1 MCGIVGFY
9 NNDND
14 KDVVIKKMADRI
26 KHRGPDGDGFYCDN
40 NIALGHRR
48 LSIIDIDGGS
58 QPMFTQDKKLVVVF
72 NGEIYNYRDL
82 KETLQ
87 EAGYKFENN
96 CDTEVLLHG
105 YREWGEELP
114 KKLRGMFAFALWD
127 IDNKTLFCARD
138 HFGIKPFYYYK
149 KDGLESGFAFA
160 SEIKAL
166 LEYPKFEKKVNKKLI
181 GPYLSFSFTPTNETL
196 FDSVYK
202 LLPGTSLTIKDGN
215 MEIKTFYELEFNEKE
230 YKFEDL
236 VDEISRTMKDS
247 VEHHMIAD
255 VEVGSFLS
263 SGIDSS
269 YMVSLARPDKT
280 YTVGYDDPRYSEID
294 YAKDL
299 ADKLGISNVSKKITK
314 EEWIGAIPKFFYHM
328 DEPSSDPS
336 AISLYFVSKL
346 ASKDVKVVLSGEGA
360 DEFFGGYNYYREEV
374 DMKFY
379 NKIPYPIRHFLAIC
393 FEALPEFKGRNFIV
407 RRGKK
412 IEDQYVGVNNI
423 FSEKER
429 KKLLNFED
437 TIKNRDITRPLMEK
451 CKNGSDIVK
460 MQMIDIRNWLLNDI
474 LLKCDRMTMASSIE
488 GRTPFT
494 DKEVFNL
501 ARTIPVEHKVTKDN
515 TKVALRE
522 AARRDIPN
530 EAYKKKKLG
539 FPVPIREWMK
549 EDEFYKEIRRAF
561 EEEYVEEFF
570 DRKYILKLLEDHKNC
585 KRDNYKKVWII
596 YSFIKWYEIFFLG
609 KDYDKISA

>member
-9 NNDND
+9 SEEKN
-14 KDVVIKKMADRI
+14 KEAVIKKMADRI
-26 KHRGPDGDGFYCDN
+26 KHRGPDGEGYYTDEK
-40 NIALGHRR
+40 IALGHRR
-48 LSIIDIDGGS
+48 LSIIDLSGGS
-58 QPMFTQDKKLVVVF
+58 QPMYTEDKKLVVVF
-72 NGEIYNYRDL
+72 NGEIYNYLEL
-82 KETLQ
+82 KEELKDYEFKTSS
-87 EAGYKFENN
+87 
-96 CDTEVLLHG
+96 DTEVLLHG
-105 YREWGEELP
+105 YREWGEDLP
-114 KKLRGMFAFALWD
+114 KKLRGMFAFAIWD
-127 IDNKTLFCARD
+127 KENETLFMARD
-138 HFGIKPFYYYK
+138 HFGIKPLYYYK
-149 KDGLESGFAFA
+149 KENSNEMAFA
-160 SEIKAL
+160 SEIKAF

-181 GPYLSFSFTPTNETL
+181 GPFLSFSFTPTNETL
-196 FDSVYK
+196 FEGVYR
-202 LLPGTSLTIKDGN
+202 LLPGTSMKIKNGEI
-215 MEIKTFYELEFNEKE
+215 EIKQYYDIEFDEKD
-230 YKFEDL
+230 YSFENL
-236 VDEISRTMKDS
+236 VEEISETMKDS
-247 VEHHMIAD
+247 VKHHMLAD

-280 YTVGYDDPRYSEID
+280 YTVGYDDPRYSEIE

-299 ADKLGISNVSKKITK
+299 TNMLGITNVSKKITK
-314 EEWIGAIPKFFYHM
+314 EEWLEAIPKFFYHM

-379 NKIPYPIRHFLAIC
+379 NKIPYPIRHLLAVI
-393 FEALPEFKGRNFIV
+393 FEALPEVKGRNFIV
-407 RRGKK
+407 RRGKRL
-412 IEDQYVGVNNI
+412 EDEYVGVSKI

-429 KKLLNFED
+429 KKVLNCED
-437 TIKNRDITRPLMEK
+437 NIKNRDIVKPLMDK
-451 CKNGSDIVK
+451 CKNGSTLVK
-460 MQMIDIRNWLLNDI
+460 MQAVDIRNWLLNDI

-501 ARTIPVEHKVTKDN
+501 AKTIPVEYKVTKDN

-522 AARRDIPN
+522 AAKKDIPN

-549 EDEFYKEIRRAF
+549 ADEFYNEIKRAF
-561 EEEYVEEFF
+561 NEDFVKEFF
-570 DRKYILKLLEDHKNC
+570 NQKYILKLLEEHRSGK
-585 KRDNYKKVWII
+585 KDNYKKVWII

-609 KDYDKISA
+609 KEQDKICA

>member
-9 NNDND
+9 SEEKN
-14 KDVVIKKMADRI
+14 KEAVIKKMADRI
-26 KHRGPDGDGFYCDN
+26 KHRGPDGEGYYTDEKV
-40 NIALGHRR
+40 ALGHRR
-48 LSIIDIDGGS
+48 LSIIDLSGGS
-58 QPMFTQDKKLVVVF
+58 QPMYTEDKKLVVVF
-72 NGEIYNYRDL
+72 NGEIYNYLEL
-82 KETLQ
+82 KEELKDYEFKTSS
-87 EAGYKFENN
+87 
-96 CDTEVLLHG
+96 DTEVLLHG
-105 YREWGEELP
+105 YREWGEDLP
-114 KKLRGMFAFALWD
+114 KKLRGMFAFAIWD
-127 IDNKTLFCARD
+127 KENETLFMARD
-138 HFGIKPFYYYK
+138 HFGIKPLYYYK
-149 KDGLESGFAFA
+149 KEKSNEMAFA
-160 SEIKAL
+160 SEIKAF

-181 GPYLSFSFTPTNETL
+181 GPFLSFSFTPTNETL
-196 FDSVYK
+196 FEGVYR
-202 LLPGTSLTIKDGN
+202 LLPGTSMSIKNGEL
-215 MEIKTFYELEFNEKE
+215 EIKQYYDIEFDEKD
-230 YKFEDL
+230 YSFENL
-236 VDEISRTMKDS
+236 VEEISETMKDS
-247 VEHHMIAD
+247 VKHHMLAD

-280 YTVGYDDPRYSEID
+280 YTVGYDDPRYSEIE

-299 ADKLGISNVSKKITK
+299 TNMLGITNVSKKITK
-314 EEWIGAIPKFFYHM
+314 EEWLEAIPKFFYHM

-379 NKIPYPIRHFLAIC
+379 NKIPYPIRHLLAVI
-393 FEALPEFKGRNFIV
+393 FEALPEVKGRNFIV
-407 RRGKK
+407 RRGKRL
-412 IEDQYVGVNNI
+412 EDEYVGVSKI

-429 KKLLNFED
+429 KKVLNCED
-437 TIKNRDITRPLMEK
+437 NIKNRDIVKPLMDK
-451 CKNGSDIVK
+451 CKNGSALVK
-460 MQMIDIRNWLLNDI
+460 MQAVDIRNWLLNDI

-501 ARTIPVEHKVTKDN
+501 ARTIPVEYKVTKDN

-522 AARRDIPN
+522 AAKKDIPN

-549 EDEFYKEIRRAF
+549 ADEFYNEIKRAF
-561 EEEYVEEFF
+561 NEEFVKEF
-570 DRKYILKLLEDHKNC
+570 FNQKYILKLLEEHRSGK
-585 KRDNYKKVWII
+585 KDNYKKVWII

-609 KDYDKISA
+609 KEQDKITA